1 MLFYLIKLSDL
12 EIRQLYKLELFIGCY
27 YLIKFAR
34 HRYCSSI
41 DIIILVCYEIKQD
54 RMIKESPNYNDRSS
68 SRQVTT
74 LPGLGGHRHCSSG
87 DIMVLVCHLI

>member
-27 YLIKFAR
+27 YLIKFAG

-54 RMIKESPNYNDRSS
+54 RVIKESPNYNYRSS
-68 SRQVTT
+68 SKQVTT
-74 LPGLGGHRHCSSG
+74 LPGLGGHRHCSSE

>member
-12 EIRQLYKLELFIGCY
+12 EIRQLYELELFIGCY
-27 YLIKFAR
+27 YLVKFAGR
-34 HRYCSSI
+34 RYCSNG

-54 RMIKESPNYNDRSS
+54 RVIKESPNYNYRSS
-68 SRQVTT
+68 SKQVTT
-74 LPGLGGHRHCSSG
+74 LPGLGGHRHCSSE